1 MVYASKAA
9 WVAVLLSTCTVF
21 YLESKFAKIF
31 RGGEY
36 VMYVCEEGGGVIK
49 LRLNVKIHVHIRSV
63 S

>member
-36 VMYVCEEGGGVIK
+36 VMYVCEEGGGGYKIK
-49 LRLNVKIHVHIRSV
+49 IEC
-63 S
+63 